1 MASRNVLCR
10 ALHDDRGCGVYLRA
24 SEWLGLATV
33 EWSSDSGIRWQTI
46 VLDEGDYDLLA
57 DGADPVA
64 DGWEDGQ
71 GHPVSYDY
79 AEERS

>member
-1 MASRNVLCR
+1 MPSRHVLRR
-10 ALHDDRGCGVYLRA
+10 ALRDDRGCRVYLRA
-24 SEWLGLATV
+24 SKWLGLTTV

-46 VLDEGDYDLLA
+46 VLNEGDYDLLQ

-79 AEERS
+79 AEGKA